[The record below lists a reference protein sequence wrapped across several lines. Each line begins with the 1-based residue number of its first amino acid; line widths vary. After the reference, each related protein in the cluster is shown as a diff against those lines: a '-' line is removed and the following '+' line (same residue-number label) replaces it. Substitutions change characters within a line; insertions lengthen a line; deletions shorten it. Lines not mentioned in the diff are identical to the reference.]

1 MFILIKF
8 NAAIVIL
15 KIIIKE
21 LKNPYVSHYKIYN
34 IFIVQFLNKKGSSI
48 IPWPLYLSFIIS
60 EEEYYLNVVGET
72 QKNPKSKLL
81 YIS

>member
-21 LKNPYVSHYKIYN
+21 LENPYVSHYKIYN
-34 IFIVQFLNKKGSSI
+34 IFIVTFLNKKGSSM
-48 IPWPLYLSFIIS
+48 IPLPLYLWFIIS
-60 EEEYYLNVVGET
+60 EEEYCNIIEET
-72 QKNPKSKLL
+72 QKNPQSILL

>member
-21 LKNPYVSHYKIYN
+21 LENPYVSHYKIYN

-48 IPWPLYLSFIIS
+48 IRWPLYLSFIIS
-60 EEEYYLNVVGET
+60 EEEYYGNIIEET